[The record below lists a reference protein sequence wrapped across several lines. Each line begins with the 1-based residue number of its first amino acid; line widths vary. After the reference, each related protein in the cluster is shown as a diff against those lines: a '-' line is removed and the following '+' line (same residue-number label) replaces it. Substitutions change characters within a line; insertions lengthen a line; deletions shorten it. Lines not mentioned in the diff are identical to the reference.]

1 MINKHTLTSEVSLWL
16 VLHDLAMD
24 EKVRS
29 GWSNFPSF
37 ALRKKVV
44 NGSWAKKRIIHW
56 ITQNTDIVIS
66 LQEQNK
72 TKEPQNSISEALHR
86 QKKSRA
92 LGKTPTRC
100 HEIWCVIVAWQ
111 CLIPQPGVSSGPMS
125 MSLHLQ
131 SDDVL
136 YDFSVNDSHDIYKR
150 DFLIFL

>member
-1 MINKHTLTSEVSLWL
+1 MINKLHTLTSEVSLWL

-72 TKEPQNSISEALHR
+72 TKESQNSISEALHR

-92 LGKTPTRC
+92 LGKSPHKVSWDVVC
-100 HEIWCVIVAWQ
+100 HCSLTMSYSTAWHVVWSHEH
-111 CLIPQPGVSSGPMS
+111 VSSS
-125 MSLHLQ
+125 AKWWFTLWFLCKWFSWHL
-131 SDDVL
+131 
-136 YDFSVNDSHDIYKR
+136 
-150 DFLIFL
+150 